1 MHGFTAPDGSDD
13 ELREKG
19 LGSVKGNVMFTPS
32 VEEMAG
38 NMGSVLKKSI
48 LSDPDKKLVI
58 GSDVDEKHGNDVF
71 LYAA

>member
-1 MHGFTAPDGSDD
+1 
-13 ELREKG
+13 
-19 LGSVKGNVMFTPS
+19 MFTPS